1 MKTGTKIAGML
12 EHERWDRVFSAVC
25 IGIPWQLRPH
35 QRNLSKLVVFEAEAD
50 QGVAPVIV
58 LPAAPRTDRRRY
70 VTKKSRVR
78 KPEKRC
84 TLADRRWWK
93 INNQFN
99 SQLPQFE
106 WVDHRVHKTEPDQ
119 VQEQMKRTQMMIVK
133 RNVSDSLEP
142 RPEEASRRR
151 GRIGSEGGRTTS

>member
-12 EHERWDRVFSAVC
+12 EHERWDRVFSAMC

-70 VTKKSRVR
+70 VTKRDLVKYGYTDECHACTKLASGMHNAKVHHDD
-78 KPEKRC
+78 RC
-84 TLADRRWWK
+84 
-93 INNQFN
+93 
-99 SQLPQFE
+99 
-106 WVDHRVHKTEPDQ
+106 
-119 VQEQMKRTQMMIVK
+119 
-133 RNVSDSLEP
+133 
-142 RPEEASRRR
+142 
-151 GRIGSEGGRTTS
+151 